1 MGAVELHSSLLQSA
15 INANILICDFI
26 QIARSPCLEEGGGG
40 GMSYCLGS
48 LKFALCFYNQSQT
61 STILYSIATC
71 KELLTI
77 QFCIHGMMGYLVP
90 PFPVQVG

>member
-26 QIARSPCLEEGGGG
+26 QIARSPCLEEGG
-40 GMSYCLGS
+40 MSHCLGS

-61 STILYSIATC
+61 FTILYSIATC

>member
-40 GMSYCLGS
+40 GDV
-48 LKFALCFYNQSQT
+48 
-61 STILYSIATC
+61 ILSWFFEVRIV
-71 KELLTI
+71 LL
-77 QFCIHGMMGYLVP
+77 
-90 PFPVQVG
+90 